1 MKDSFPKLFCIARD
15 KDALVANHMFAHNNE
30 MHWDMNFIRLVHDLK
45 VESVSSFFNALF
57 SVGRN
62 RGLEDKFCWIP
73 SKR

>member
-1 MKDSFPKLFCIARD
+1 
-15 KDALVANHMFAHNNE
+15 MFAHNNE

-45 VESVSSFFNALF
+45 VESVSSFFNALY

-62 RGLEDKFCWIP
+62 RGLEDKFCWIA